1 MEHKSKLDRLKD
13 VIPIIPM
20 IASAAEKTG
29 ECEDEKHIIEN
40 ENHIILI

>member
-29 ECEDEKHIIEN
+29 KSEEYHFN
-40 ENHIILI
+40 